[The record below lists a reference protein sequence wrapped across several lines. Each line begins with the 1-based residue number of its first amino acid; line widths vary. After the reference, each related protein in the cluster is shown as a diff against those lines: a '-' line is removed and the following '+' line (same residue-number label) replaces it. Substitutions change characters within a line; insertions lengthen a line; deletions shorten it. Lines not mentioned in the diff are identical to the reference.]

1 MSEPDLLKLQK
12 DGANA
17 RAFGLSSLD
26 NPYYQSDVMPGN
38 TGEPIEEW
46 NAKMEAWR
54 TGWEMENLMRS

>member
-1 MSEPDLLKLQK
+1 MSKPDLLKLQK

-38 TGEPIEEW
+38 TGEQIEEW